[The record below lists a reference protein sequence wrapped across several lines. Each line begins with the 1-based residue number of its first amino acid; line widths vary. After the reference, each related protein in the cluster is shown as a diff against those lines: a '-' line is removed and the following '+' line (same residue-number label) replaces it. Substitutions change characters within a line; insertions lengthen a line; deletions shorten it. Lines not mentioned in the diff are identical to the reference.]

1 MASWVV
7 RVLSHLAVVSS
18 VLRHVSGEQHAHQL
32 VERQTSFQPRGFLD
46 SCVDWGTLMNERY
59 KMVAFCRTTTGDW
72 NWSVL
77 DLNHCIVNHDGSLM
91 AQDEKS
97 WANYK
102 CSTQND
108 DSDERH
114 VDHGIDL
121 NLVVGNDNG
130 TLFCGQQPHKGL
142 TLSQG
147 QVGWSGLGVVN

>member
-1 MASWVV
+1 
-7 RVLSHLAVVSS
+7 
-18 VLRHVSGEQHAHQL
+18 
-32 VERQTSFQPRGFLD
+32 
-46 SCVDWGTLMNERY
+46 MNERY

-77 DLNHCIVNHDGSLM
+77 DLNHCIVNRDGSLM
-91 AQDEKS
+91 AQDDGSFFLSAGPCSSDNATKS

-147 QVGWSGLGVVN
+147 QAGWSGLGVVN

>member
-1 MASWVV
+1 
-7 RVLSHLAVVSS
+7 
-18 VLRHVSGEQHAHQL
+18 
-32 VERQTSFQPRGFLD
+32 
-46 SCVDWGTLMNERY
+46 
-59 KMVAFCRTTTGDW
+59 MVAFCRTITGDW

-91 AQDEKS
+91 AQDDGSFFLSAGPCSSDNATKS

-121 NLVVGNDNG
+121 SKTY
-130 TLFCGQQPHKGL
+130 TLTYYRKRL
-142 TLSQG
+142 THLR
-147 QVGWSGLGVVN
+147 SGGR